1 MAYFEKV
8 TKRIT
13 TNELLINEMKDF
25 MIKSGLFV
33 LLEEAKD
40 AQRTVFTMKHK
51 DGKYFTFVIGRIAY
65 RHSDTQVNIWTKVFV
80 NKPTIT
86 SLTVQDGSDNI
97 SFDGMVRC
105 RNCANSVFT
114 LPILNMYM
122 VYTGSFVIF
131 VFETKG
137 GVYVHHAVG
146 KYETYGNISGGET
159 AGGTQFEL
167 NNSIYMSGDGVISLP
182 SSTTHPFLVGLG
194 NGNARGGDIQYSG
207 SHIILNNEYV
217 VVSAYYEY
225 NAEAN
230 NSNTPTRTY
239 KRVSTFAYPFVKNG
253 TNRFNGRTPMYP
265 LNWYATFPT
274 SDIPQ
279 PAIPLFYTNEICIL
293 AIDGIENASVVDD
306 KWLCFP
312 LISRKGTGD
321 YTMTGNVGI
330 AYKIK

>member
-51 DGKYFTFVIGRIAY
+51 DGKYFTFAIGQIAY
-65 RHSDTQVNIWTKVFV
+65 HHSGSQVNIWTKMFV
-80 NKPTIT
+80 NKPTID
-86 SLTVQDGSDNI
+86 SQNVRDGSDNN
-97 SFDGMVRC
+97 GLVRMVRC
-105 RNCANSVFT
+105 RNCANSVIS
-114 LPILNMYM
+114 LPVVNMYM
-122 VYTGSFVIF
+122 VNTGSFVIF
-131 VFETKG
+131 VFETNG

-146 KYETYGNISGGET
+146 KYETYGDISGGET
-159 AGGTQFEL
+159 AGGTQFAL
-167 NNSIYMSGDGVISLP
+167 NNDIDMSSNGAMYF
-182 SSTTHPFLVGLG
+182 SSDITHPFFVGLG
-194 NGNARGGDIQYSG
+194 NGGTSGGDIQYSG

-225 NAEAN
+225 NAEAS
-230 NSNTPTRTY
+230 NSNTPTRIY

-253 TNRFNGRTPMYP
+253 TNRFNGRTTMYP

-274 SDIPQ
+274 SDIRQ

-293 AIDGIENASVVDD
+293 AINGIENASVVDD

-312 LISRKGTGD
+312 LISRKGTGN
-321 YTMTGNVGI
+321 YTMSGNVGI